1 LKRELNMQ
9 VTVAKLSL
17 SLEDTHSLKAKRNI
31 IRSLIRK
38 VKSKH
43 NVSIS
48 EVGFNDDF
56 KTSVLGISYVSN
68 SASNNIKLTND
79 VLDFIDFLSDG
90 FMVIDTQIETI
101 TGF

>member
-1 LKRELNMQ
+1 MH

-17 SLEDTHSLKAKRNI
+17 SLEDTHSLKSKRNI
-31 IRSLIRK
+31 IRPVIEK

-48 EVGFNDDF
+48 EISRNDDY
-56 KTSVLGISYVSN
+56 KISVLGVSCVSN
-68 SASNNIKLTND
+68 STQNNIKLING

-90 FMVIDTQIETI
+90 FVVTATQIETM